1 MVARLEFRRSRRKF
15 GIKVAGYS
23 LTGACGLPQSADTR
37 RQRSEWG
44 RTSPDAAEEMGSSGR
59 SAHRSA
65 IGGSAVQESG
75 MRNGAYG
82 ADKFG
87 LEGLEAV
94 HWNVT
99 APRLYEHAIAAGE
112 ANLAYGGP
120 LVPDT
125 GVHTRPSP
133 MDKFIVKHAL
143 TERTASCDNNGSITP
158 KQFHQLHRDFL
169 AHAQGK
175 ELFAQALYAGA
186 DPRRAR

>member
-1 MVARLEFRRSRRKF
+1 MAIMVSRLEFRRSRRKF
-15 GIKVAGYS
+15 GIKVATSS

-99 APRLYEHAIAAGE
+99 APRLYEHAIEAGE
-112 ANLAYGGP
+112 AKLAYGGA
-120 LVPDT
+120 LVADT
-125 GVHTRPSP
+125 RVHTRRSP
-133 MDKFIVKHAL
+133 KDKFIVKDAMTQHL
-143 TERTASCDNNGSITP
+143 VLWGNNGSVTP
-158 KQFHQLHRDFL
+158 PPFRQLPQD
-169 AHAQGK
+169 
-175 ELFAQALYAGA
+175 
-186 DPRRAR
+186 

>member
-87 LEGLEAV
+87 LEGLGAV

-112 ANLAYGGP
+112 ARLAYPGP
-120 LVPDT
+120 LPPCT
-125 GVHTRPSP
+125 PAPPPPSP
-133 MDKFIVKHAL
+133 PPTLPTQH
-143 TERTASCDNNGSITP
+143 TP
-158 KQFHQLHRDFL
+158 PCPTH
-169 AHAQGK
+169 
-175 ELFAQALYAGA
+175 
-186 DPRRAR
+186 